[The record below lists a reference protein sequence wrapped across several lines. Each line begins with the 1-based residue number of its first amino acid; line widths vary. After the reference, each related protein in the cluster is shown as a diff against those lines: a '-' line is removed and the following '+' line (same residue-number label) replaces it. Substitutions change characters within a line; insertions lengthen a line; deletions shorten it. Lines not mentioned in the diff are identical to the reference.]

1 MGEQVQRASKRLAG
15 VILRIHPEGYGF
27 VRAINF
33 LPGEPSE
40 FYIHARDFP
49 DRSLWKEGTPV
60 WFSVGPGVP
69 GKAPKA
75 VRVEVRAPNGKES
88 RDEGSGATRREA
100 GRL

>member
-15 VILRIHPEGYGF
+15 VILRIHPQGYGF
-27 VRAINF
+27 VRAVEF

-40 FYIHARDFP
+40 FYVHARDFP

-60 WFSVGPGVP
+60 WFSVGPGEP

-75 VRVEVRAPNGKES
+75 VRVEVRPPSGKEE
-88 RDEGSGATRREA
+88 RNADSGAARREA
-100 GRL
+100 KR